1 MGSLAYLASNTK
13 KVVPRT
19 GEVAMRKSIKGEVHG
34 FPWPVKSTTSGRFT
48 IAELIKIAP
57 GRSIRPSF
65 EEANSLLGACGSLC
79 SVDEFCN
86 PLATRIIASVTR
98 GT

>member
-34 FPWPVKSTTSGRFT
+34 FPWPVNLQRAGDLR
-48 IAELIKIAP
+48 
-57 GRSIRPSF
+57 
-65 EEANSLLGACGSLC
+65 
-79 SVDEFCN
+79 
-86 PLATRIIASVTR
+86 
-98 GT
+98 